1 MSGHSKWANIKHR
14 KGAQDAK
21 RAKVFTRLIRELTIA
36 ARSGGGDI
44 EANPRLRSAVTT
56 ARGNNMPN
64 DTIDK
69 AIKRGTGEGADY
81 IIEEINYEGYG
92 PGGVA
97 ILVECQTD
105 NKNRTTAEVRHAFS
119 KFNGNLGAN
128 GCVSYIFDRKG
139 LIQLDADT
147 CDLEATMD
155 AAIEAGAEDV
165 EEEDGAIIVT
175 TAMEDLHVVEQ
186 ALADAGLTATSSELS
201 YIPNTTIKVEGGDA
215 SGLMRLINFMDD
227 LDDVS
232 NVSANF
238 DIDDDLMAEIE
249 ELLG

>member
-21 RAKVFTRLIRELTIA
+21 RAKVFTRLIREITVA
-36 ARSGGGDI
+36 ARQGGGDA
-44 EANPRLRSAVTT
+44 EANPRLRSAMIT
-56 ARGNNMPN
+56 ARNSNMPN
-64 DTIDK
+64 DTITK
-69 AIKRGTGEGADY
+69 AVKRGTGEIEGM

-105 NKNRTTAEVRHAFS
+105 NKNRTTAEVRHTFT

-128 GCVSYIFDRKG
+128 GCVSYLFERKG
-139 LIQLDADT
+139 MIVLDGER
-147 CDLEATMD
+147 CDLEAAMD

-165 EEEDGAIIVT
+165 EEDGGIISVT
-175 TAMEDLHVVEQ
+175 TAMEDLNAVSS
-186 ALADAGLTATSSELS
+186 ALAEAGLPVTGTELTQMPATS
-201 YIPNTTIKVEGGDA
+201 IKVERSDA
-215 SGLMRLINFMDD
+215 LTLMKLITHMDD

-232 NVSANF
+232 SVSANF
-238 DIDDDLMAEIE
+238 DIDDEVMAEIE
-249 ELLG
+249 DKI

>member
-1 MSGHSKWANIKHR
+1 MAGHSKWANIKHR

-36 ARSGGGDI
+36 ARQGGGDVD
-44 EANPRLRSAVTT
+44 ANPRLRSAVQT
-56 ARGNNMPN
+56 ARGSNMPN
-64 DTIDK
+64 DTIER
-69 AIKRGTGEGADY
+69 AIKKGTGEIEGM
-81 IIEEINYEGYG
+81 IIEEITYEGYG

-97 ILVECQTD
+97 VLVECATD
-105 NKNRTTAEVRHAFS
+105 NKNRTTAEVRHVFT

-139 LIQLDADT
+139 LVVLDGER
-147 CDLEATMD
+147 CDLETAMD

-165 EEEDGAIIVT
+165 EEDEGIVTVT
-175 TAMEDLHVVEQ
+175 TAMGDLHAV
-186 ALADAGLTATSSELS
+186 ADALREGGLPVTSAELAQV
-201 YIPNTTIKVEGGDA
+201 PNTLMKVERVDA
-215 SGLMRLINFMDD
+215 TTLMKLVTTMDD

-232 NVSANF
+232 QVSANF

-249 ELLG
+249 EKL